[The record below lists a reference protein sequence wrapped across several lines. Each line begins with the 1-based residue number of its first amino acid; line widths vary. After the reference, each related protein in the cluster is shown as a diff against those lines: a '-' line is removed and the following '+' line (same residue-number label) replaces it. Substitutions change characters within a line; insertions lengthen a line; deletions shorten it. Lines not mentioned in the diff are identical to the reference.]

1 MRTLLE
7 ICPDFPEWPKRWM
20 GIEQDLEYGKDLLE
34 IMRPFAEHISES
46 NLSNKTVNKHLTNLW
61 LLGGEIIRNVS
72 LHEDYSTPALKKLK
86 ESVGSDGGPIC
97 RHITS
102 ESEMKSFDS
111 TCRKLHKYLEYQP

>member
-34 IMRPFAEHISES
+34 IMRPFAEYLAKS
-46 NLSNKTVNKHLTNLW
+46 NLTKKTVSKHLTNLW

-72 LHEDYSTPALKKLK
+72 LYEEYSTSALKKLK
-86 ESVGSDGGPIC
+86 GSVGSDGGPYC
-97 RHITS
+97 RHINS
-102 ESEMKSFDS
+102 EAEMRSFDS
-111 TCRKLHKYLEYQP
+111 TCRKLHKYLENQT

>member
-34 IMRPFAEHISES
+34 IMRPFAEYLAES
-46 NLSNKTVNKHLTNLW
+46 NLTKKTVSKHLTNLW

-72 LHEDYSTPALKKLK
+72 LYEEYSTSALKKLK
-86 ESVGSDGGPIC
+86 GSVGSDGGPYC
-97 RHITS
+97 RHINS
-102 ESEMKSFDS
+102 EAEMRSFDS
-111 TCRKLHKYLEYQP
+111 TCRKPHKYLENQT